1 MIKSSMN
8 IYRRL
13 FSVALP
19 IAIQQIILSSMN
31 FVDMLMIGQLGEVS
45 ISAVGLS
52 NQFFF
57 IFNVVMFGLVSGGS
71 IFIAQFWG
79 TKQTFNISR
88 TTALMLT
95 CSLILSSIFFVLAF
109 FFPEN
114 TLRVFSPDLQVIR
127 DGAGYL
133 NAISFSFITFG
144 ITMTYAFVMR
154 NTEKAVIPMM
164 VSMIAIGLNVLLN
177 YSLIFGNFGFPKLGI
192 RGAGIGTLL
201 SRIFEMIL
209 ILIIVYARK
218 LPGRVNLEHFKAL
231 SKTFFKRFLKY
242 TTPTVLNELFWS
254 TGFSMYAIIY
264 SYMGTKLLAANRIM
278 NSIERFSFAVLL
290 ALSNAAA
297 VIIGQELG
305 KSSFENAKYIS
316 KKIIY
321 LELFLAVLFITPMI
335 IFAPVFVNIFSVS
348 DEVKK
353 LAILLLR
360 LSMLYAPIK
369 ILNGLF
375 IVGILRAGGDTKF
388 SFYVE
393 AGCLWLVGIP
403 ITAIA
408 GLVLKWPFPVVYSL
422 CMVEETTKF
431 LILIKRY
438 KKGAWLKNVVES
450 IH

>member
-8 IYRRL
+8 VYRRL

-31 FVDMLMIGQLGEVS
+31 FVDMLMIGQLGEIS

-88 TTALMLT
+88 TTALMLS
-95 CSLILSSIFFVLAF
+95 CSLILSSIFFVLVF

-114 TLRVFSPDLQVIR
+114 KFRIFSPDQQVILE
-127 DGAGYL
+127 GTKYL
-133 NAISFSFITFG
+133 TAISFSFITFG
-144 ITMTYAFVMR
+144 ITMTYAFVLR
-154 NTEKAVIPMM
+154 NTEKAVVPML

-177 YSLIFGNFGFPKLGI
+177 YSLIFGNFGFPELGI
-192 RGAGIGTLL
+192 QGAGIGTLL
-201 SRIFEMIL
+201 SRIFEMLL
-209 ILIIVYARK
+209 ILWIVYWK
-218 LPGRVNLEHFKAL
+218 KYPGRVHMVHFKSL
-231 SKTFFKRFLKY
+231 SKAFFQRFIKY

-254 TGFSMYAIIY
+254 TGYSMYAIIY
-264 SYMGTKLLAANRIM
+264 SYMGTRLLAANRIM

-297 VIIGQELG
+297 VILGQELG
-305 KSSFENAKYIS
+305 KSSYEKAKEIS
-316 KKIIY
+316 KKIVI
-321 LELFLAVLFITPMI
+321 LEVFIVILLVIPMI

-360 LSMLYAPIK
+360 LSMLYSPIK

-393 AGCLWLVGIP
+393 AGCLWFVGIP
-403 ITAIA
+403 ISAIA

-422 CMVEETTKF
+422 CMVEDRQSTR
-431 LILIKRY
+431 L
-438 KKGAWLKNVVES
+438 NS
-450 IH
+450 SH

>member
-1 MIKSSMN
+1 MN
-8 IYRRL
+8 VYRRL
-13 FSVALP
+13 FKVALP

-79 TKQTFNISR
+79 TKQEFNISR
-88 TTALMLT
+88 TTALMIS
-95 CSLILSSIFFVLAF
+95 CSLIFSVVFFVLAF

-114 TLRVFSPDLQVIR
+114 TLRIFSPDQAVIR
-127 DGAGYL
+127 EGTKYL
-133 NAISFSFITFG
+133 SAISFSFITFG
-144 ITMTYAFVMR
+144 ITMTYAFVLR

-192 RGAGIGTLL
+192 EGAGIGTLL
-201 SRIFEMIL
+201 SRIFEMVL
-209 ILIIVYARK
+209 ILCIIYGK
-218 LPGRVNLEHFKAL
+218 KYPGRVHIVHFKSL
-231 SKTFFKRFLKY
+231 SKSFFKRFMKY

-254 TGFSMYAIIY
+254 TGFSMYTIIY
-264 SYMGTKLLAANRIM
+264 SYMGTSLLAANRIM
-278 NSIERFSFAVLL
+278 NSIERFSFAVLM

-305 KSSFENAKYIS
+305 KSSFKKAKDIS

-321 LELFLAVLFITPMI
+321 LDLFLVVLFVTPMI
-335 IFAPVFVNIFSVS
+335 VFAPQFVNLFSVS
-348 DEVKK
+348 EEVKK

-360 LSMLYAPIK
+360 LSMLYSPIK

-393 AGCLWLVGIP
+393 AGCLWLIGIP
-403 ITAIA
+403 VTAIA

-431 LILIKRY
+431 FVLIKRY
-438 KKGAWLKNVVES
+438 KKGSWLKNVVENL
-450 IH
+450 H

>member
-1 MIKSSMN
+1 MSV
-8 IYRRL
+8 YRRL
-13 FSVALP
+13 FKVALP
-19 IAIQQIILSSMN
+19 IAIQQLILSSMN

-79 TKQTFNISR
+79 TKQEFNISR
-88 TTALMLT
+88 TTSLMLI
-95 CSLILSSIFFVLAF
+95 CSLILSAFFFVCAF
-109 FFPEN
+109 FFPEQ
-114 TLRVFSPDLQVIR
+114 TLRIFSPDQEVIR
-127 DGAGYL
+127 EGMKYL
-133 NAISFSFITFG
+133 HAISFSFITFG
-144 ITMTYAFVMR
+144 ITMTFSFVLR
-154 NTEKAVIPMM
+154 NTEKAVIPMII
-164 VSMIAIGLNVLLN
+164 SMIAIGLNVLLN
-177 YSLIFGNFGFPKLGI
+177 YSLIFGNLGFPELGI
-192 RGAGIGTLL
+192 QGAGIGTLL
-201 SRIFEMIL
+201 SRIFELAL
-209 ILIIVYARK
+209 ILTVMYVKK
-218 LPGRVNLEHFKAL
+218 LPGRVHLEHFKAL
-231 SKTFFKRFLKY
+231 SKSFFSRFLKY
-242 TTPTVLNELFWS
+242 TTPTILNELFWS
-254 TGFSMYAIIY
+254 TGYSMYAIIY
-264 SYMGTKLLAANRIM
+264 SYMGTRLLAAHRIM
-278 NSIERFSFAVLL
+278 NSIEHFSFAILM

-305 KSSFENAKYIS
+305 KSSFEKAKMIS

-321 LELFLAVLFITPMI
+321 LDMFVITMLIIPMI
-335 IFAPVFVNIFSVS
+335 IFAPQFVNLFSVT

-360 LSMLYAPIK
+360 LSMLYSPIK
-369 ILNGLF
+369 VLNGLF
-375 IVGILRAGGDTKF
+375 IVGVLRAGGDTKF

-403 ITAIA
+403 ISALA

-438 KKGAWLKNVVES
+438 KKNAWLKNVVES
-450 IH
+450 MH